1 MSEYDIPKQDFYKYL
16 QIRHL
21 INTLK
26 REKRLSLGLTNLEE
40 ILVKSTS
47 LKGRISVIYVA
58 LLDHYSSSLTPLRNI
73 WQKDMGRAFDEDQ
86 WNTICQNVFSSLS
99 CNKITEQNYK
109 FMHRMYLTPLR
120 LSKMFPNSSPR
131 CHRCKTC
138 KGSIMHVFWEC
149 RKLKHFWKAVH
160 DLTVKVV
167 ETPLD
172 ITPTRYLFGTELDKT
187 LDTIHRKRIII
198 ISYIAKKCILLK
210 WNQQR
215 PPSYNLFKQILNET
229 LRLEQCTY
237 ALKNKGEVF
246 RRIWEPLMDL

>member
-1 MSEYDIPKQDFYKYL
+1 M
-16 QIRHL
+16 
-21 INTLK
+21 
-26 REKRLSLGLTNLEE
+26 
-40 ILVKSTS
+40 KSTS

-86 WNTICQNVFSSLS
+86 WNTICHNVFSSLS

-109 FMHRMYLTPLR
+109 YIIYIMHRMYLTLLH

-131 CHRCKTC
+131 YHRCKTC
-138 KGSIMHVFWEC
+138 KGSIIHVFWEC
-149 RKLKHFWKAVH
+149 RKSKHFWKAVH

-167 ETPLD
+167 ETLLD
-172 ITPTRYLFGTELDKT
+172 ITPTRYLIGTELDKT
-187 LDTIHRKRIII
+187 LDTIHSKRIII

-215 PPSYNLFKQILNET
+215 PP
-229 LRLEQCTY
+229 
-237 ALKNKGEVF
+237 
-246 RRIWEPLMDL
+246 